1 MSEIRVLTP
10 TGTSGYGF
18 GEAAFKR
25 AMSLKPDVIA
35 VDAGSTDPGP
45 YHLGSGKTLVS
56 DDQIRRELTTLI
68 RAARAHDIPLIVGS
82 AGGSGAAAHPDRTA
96 DIVGDV
102 ARCEGLTFRLAVNAI
117 VAAMPDRGWL
127 SRLDHVSEISSQ
139 PRHPFTRSAPAR
151 VAFSRMHPRGQTRC
165 SLKTLPRP
173 AGEQPRQSP
182 RASLSRHRR

>member
-56 DDQIRRELTTLI
+56 NDQIRRELTTLI
-68 RAARAHDIPLIVGS
+68 RAARTFGVRGVPLFWKVVLPAAGDPGS
-82 AGGSGAAAHPDRTA
+82 YPGS
-96 DIVGDV
+96 
-102 ARCEGLTFRLAVNAI
+102 
-117 VAAMPDRGWL
+117 
-127 SRLDHVSEISSQ
+127 
-139 PRHPFTRSAPAR
+139 PALGTP
-151 VAFSRMHPRGQTRC
+151 V
-165 SLKTLPRP
+165 
-173 AGEQPRQSP
+173 
-182 RASLSRHRR
+182 